1 MLGNDYGKRTYQ
13 TGLSVSFEG
22 LRQATL
28 EIYNDEVKDLGEIKD
43 V

>member
-1 MLGNDYGKRTYQ
+1 MASAYQ

-28 EIYNDEVKDLGEIKD
+28 EICNDGAKDLGEIQD
-43 V
+43 M